1 MVTVCGTSRRGTRQK
16 FQFPEAGEKQMK
28 LCPSCNTTYADEKL
42 THCPA
47 DGAQLSDS
55 NSSEQQMLTLPSID
69 LPPPPAEATP
79 SSSPGGE
86 TKLEIFVYRPGAAKV
101 EEGFTADQLP
111 QLLSDKSL
119 LIWVDM
125 EDPTAAD
132 DRVLLDIFRLHPL
145 VVEDCRAER
154 HHPKIEE
161 FPGYLYFIMHGVR
174 ADTSAQR
181 FNTIE
186 LDGVLGPNYVITYH
200 IDAFRSIN
208 NIKQRVRSSPITCQR
223 GPTFLLHQILDQIV
237 DYYTPVLD
245 DFDERIAN
253 LEDNIFNLTRPDNS
267 ILEEIMSLKRSVLRL
282 RRISSKQLDILYRM
296 SHGQYV
302 LIDEQALPFFRDIYD
317 HLVRVTDLA
326 ENYRDLIGGAL
337 DAYLS
342 VISNR
347 MNEIMKVL
355 TIFSA
360 VMLPLTFIAGV
371 YGMNFDNIP
380 ELHTANG
387 YFVVWAIMI
396 TVAVGMLTFFW
407 RRGWIG
413 TPKPKNKD

>member
-1 MVTVCGTSRRGTRQK
+1 M
-16 FQFPEAGEKQMK
+16 
-28 LCPSCNTTYADEKL
+28 D
-42 THCPA
+42 
-47 DGAQLSDS
+47 
-55 NSSEQQMLTLPSID
+55 
-69 LPPPPAEATP
+69 
-79 SSSPGGE
+79 
-86 TKLEIFVYRPGAAKV
+86 IFVYRPGADKI
-101 EEGFTADQLP
+101 EEGFTTADLP
-111 QLLSDKSL
+111 GLLKDKSL
-119 LIWVDM
+119 TIWVDM
-125 EDPTAAD
+125 DNPPLEEDK
-132 DRVLLDIFRLHPL
+132 VLMEVFGLHPL

-161 FPGYLYFIMHGVR
+161 FPEYIYFIMHGVR

-186 LDGVLGPNYVITYH
+186 LDGVLGPNYVLTYH
-200 IDAFRSIN
+200 VDTFRSIN
-208 NIKQRVRSSPITCQR
+208 IVKQRVRNTPITCQR
-223 GPTFLLHQILDQIV
+223 GPSFLLHQILDQIV
-237 DYYTPVLD
+237 DFYAPVLD
-245 DFDERIAN
+245 DFDDRISALEERIFT
-253 LEDNIFNLTRPDNS
+253 LSRPDNS

-296 SHGQYV
+296 SHGQYA
-302 LIDEQALPFFRDIYD
+302 LIDTEALPFFRDIYD

-326 ENYRDLIGGAL
+326 ESYRDLIGGAL

-380 ELHTANG
+380 ELHTTYG
-387 YFVVWAIMI
+387 YFVVWIIMLSVAI
-396 TVAVGMLTFFW
+396 GMLGFFW

-413 TPKPKNKD
+413 EPKVKDKD